1 MWSTEVFGKVSY
13 FEDVEK
19 VMKMKKG
26 IKEQIKEIWRVQI
39 MEIRGGKEGSSSSN
53 LVCSVFIL
61 FNYNTIQYDTIQ
73 RNAIQCNAIQH
84 NTMQYIVH

>member
-1 MWSTEVFGKVSY
+1 MWWTEVFGKVSY

-61 FNYNTIQYDTIQ
+61 FNYNTIQY
-73 RNAIQCNAIQH
+73 NATQYSAMQYNIIQCN
-84 NTMQYIVH
+84 T

>member
-1 MWSTEVFGKVSY
+1 
-13 FEDVEK
+13 
-19 VMKMKKG
+19 MKMKKG

-61 FNYNTIQYDTIQ
+61 FNYNTIQYNTTQHNTVQYNTTQHNTVQCNI
-73 RNAIQCNAIQH
+73 IQCN
-84 NTMQYIVH
+84 T